1 MPTRPRIDFAGYHHV
16 INRGVNRGDIFN
28 NDNDKD
34 MFLLILNKA
43 SKINNVIIH
52 TYCLMDNHYHIL
64 IETSSENLS
73 SYMRI
78 INANY
83 AKYFNKKYNRSGHL
97 WQDRFK
103 SKYIIF
109 DDYLYST
116 LKYIEYNP
124 VDAKMVNTVGEYK
137 YTLFHNFIHNKNYIY
152 SARKSIMLQDF
163 TINDLSEFLDI
174 RLNED
179 DLLKIHEK
187 QKTIVEKSEYKKEIK
202 NKKNLNSYFKNI
214 TTKQERN
221 LAIIKAYKDSHS
233 QVDISKYTKLSESSI
248 SKIVNS

>member
-1 MPTRPRIDFAGYHHV
+1 MPTRPRIDFAGYHHIV
-16 INRGVNRGDIFN
+16 NRGVNRGDIFN
-28 NDNDKD
+28 NENDKD

-43 SKINNVIIH
+43 SKIHNVIIH

-73 SYMRI
+73 SYMRV

-103 SKYIIF
+103 SKFIMH

-124 VDAKMVNTVGEYK
+124 VDANMANVVGEYK
-137 YTLFHNFIHNKNYIY
+137 YTLFHNIIINNNYIY
-152 SARKSIMLQDF
+152 TARKSIMLQDF
-163 TINDLSEFLDI
+163 SINDLSEFLEI
-174 RLNED
+174 RLSDD

-187 QKTIVEKSEYKKEIK
+187 QKTIVEKSAYKKEIE
-202 NKKNLNSYFKNI
+202 NKRNLSFYFQNNI
-214 TTKQERN
+214 TKQERN
-221 LAIIKAYKDSHS
+221 LAIKKAYNHGHS
-233 QVDISKYTKLSESSI
+233 QVDISKYLKLSESSI
-248 SKIVNS
+248 SKIVNC